1 MLAAI
6 ALRNLARNRRRT
18 SLALLVV
25 AAGAA
30 SLLLTTG
37 YMRRSF
43 NGLREAFVR
52 GGLGHLEIAPVT
64 GTEEGSGPDRASPPS
79 FAAWADTR
87 DSIESLP
94 HVVGASGAI
103 VIHGLVARGERTLPF
118 VGAGLE
124 TDREQRMG
132 LLVKLNGGQP
142 LSLVPPVAGEDAV
155 LLGLGLARQLK
166 ARVGDVLT
174 LTAFSGD
181 GMLNA
186 LDVRV
191 TGLVTTGVQ
200 DLDLRFL
207 RMHLVTAQ
215 RLVGTDAV
223 TSVVVM
229 LDDTEETDSVR
240 SVIAQSIGSRFAVT
254 GWQERA
260 AFYDQVRA
268 LYGGIFTF
276 LGGVVLVLVCLS
288 SSNTLLMA
296 VMERTREIGA
306 LLAMGTSAGQVVRM
320 IVLEA
325 SWLGL
330 LGGLLGSAL
339 GFVAAGLIHG
349 LHIEMPPP
357 PGAVERMELQ
367 LEILPWD
374 PVCVTSMM
382 VLILALSAVVP
393 AWRVLRLR
401 IAEALVHV

>member
-18 SLALLVV
+18 TLALLVV

-30 SLLLTTG
+30 SLLVTAG

-52 GGLGHLEIAPVT
+52 GGLGHLEVAPVN
-64 GTEEGSGPDRASPPS
+64 GSEDDFGPDRAGPPS
-79 FAAWADTR
+79 FAGWAEVR
-87 DSIESLP
+87 ASIESLP

-132 LLVKLNGGQP
+132 LLVKLKGGQP
-142 LSLVPPVAGEDAV
+142 LPLVAPAEGEDSV
-155 LLGLGLARQLK
+155 LLGLGLARQLG
-166 ARVGDVLT
+166 ASVGDVLT

-186 LDVRV
+186 LDVTV
-191 TGLVTTGVQ
+191 AGLVTTGVQ

-207 RMHLVTAQ
+207 RVHLATAQ
-215 RLVGTDAV
+215 RLLGTDAAS
-223 TSVVVM
+223 SVVVV
-229 LDDTEETDSVR
+229 LDDTEQTDSLR
-240 SVIAQSIGSRFAVT
+240 AAIAQSVGPRFAVT

-260 AFYDQVRA
+260 SFYGQVHA
-268 LYGGIFTF
+268 LYWGIFSF

-306 LLAMGTSAGQVVRM
+306 LLAMGTSGGQVVRM

-325 SWLGL
+325 CWLGL
-330 LGGLLGSAL
+330 IGGMLGSVM
-339 GFVAAGLIHG
+339 GFVVAALIHG

-357 PGAVERMELQ
+357 PGAVEGMELQ
-367 LEILPWD
+367 LEILLWD
-374 PVCVTSMM
+374 PAWVTGLM
-382 VLILALSAVVP
+382 VVILALSAAVP
-393 AWRVLRLR
+393 AARVLRLR
-401 IAEALVHV
+401 IAEALAHV